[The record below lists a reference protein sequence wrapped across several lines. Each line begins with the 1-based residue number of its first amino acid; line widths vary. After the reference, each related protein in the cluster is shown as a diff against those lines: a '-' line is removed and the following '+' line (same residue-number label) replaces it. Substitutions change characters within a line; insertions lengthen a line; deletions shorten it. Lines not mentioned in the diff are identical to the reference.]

1 MSDDIYDW
9 DTPAPQKDYRI
20 EVKVR
25 NNWLLKK
32 IEDAGYE
39 NVSQFCKAHKLI
51 HSRVGE
57 FINLKISP
65 INTRGKWSYTF
76 KKIADALRCL
86 PEDICPPQHLRNAL
100 KKNKAS
106 FEAGIEE
113 VAGFLTGAQ
122 EDARPALDKIL
133 SEDAEKTLY
142 ECMSLLT
149 PREERVIRARFGMT
163 PDGRERT
170 LEETAKELD
179 VTRESVRQIE
189 ARSLRKMRL
198 PLSGGISESK
208 RDDLR
213 LAAESIGIHGRR
225 YKKSVD
231 RRYTPE
237 WKKQEDKND

>member
-1 MSDDIYDW
+1 MSDDIYEW

-39 NVSQFCKAHKLI
+39 NVSQFCKAHKLDP
-51 HSRVGE
+51 SRVGV
-57 FINLKISP
+57 FINLKLAP
-65 INTRGKWSYTF
+65 INENGKWNYTF

-106 FEAGIEE
+106 FDAGIEE

-122 EDARPALDKIL
+122 EDTRPALDRIL
-133 SEDAEKTLY
+133 SEEAENTLY
-142 ECMSLLT
+142 ECMSRLT

-170 LEETAKELD
+170 LEETAKELN
-179 VTRESVRQIE
+179 VTRERVRKIE
-189 ARSLRKMRL
+189 AQALLRMRL
-198 PLSGGISESK
+198 PSSGGISELK
-208 RDDLR
+208 RTELR
-213 LAAESIGIHGRR
+213 LAAEAIGIYRGKH
-225 YKKSVD
+225 KEAMD
-231 RRYTPE
+231 RRYIPE